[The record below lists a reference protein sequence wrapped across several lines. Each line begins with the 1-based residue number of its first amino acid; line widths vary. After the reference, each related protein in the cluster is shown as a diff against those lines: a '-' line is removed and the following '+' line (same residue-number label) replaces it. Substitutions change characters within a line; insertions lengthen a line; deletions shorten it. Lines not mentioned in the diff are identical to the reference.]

1 MVFKTIKDEKL
12 AIKKL
17 YKETQDPVLGVYL
30 IAIGKSIN
38 ELLERGDLIFF
49 DLLNEK
55 NMEKVLN
62 NINYDKINQWIINKG
77 HLESRTDDLLF

>member
-1 MVFKTIKDEKL
+1 MLFKTIDDEKT

-17 YKETQDPVLGVYL
+17 YKETQDPVLAIYL
-30 IAIGKSIN
+30 IAIGRSIN

-62 NINYDKINQWIINKG
+62 NINYDKINQWIIDKGYLKG
-77 HLESRTDDLLF
+77 HTDDLLF